1 MLAVRVPIH
10 RPPGALTALR
20 ESCRQTDAGVSSS
33 DNMPGKIMVEKV
45 ARVLEAREAFLSLVI
60 IFFFQTSLAKRVS

>member
-1 MLAVRVPIH
+1 MLAVRVSAR
-10 RPPGALTALR
+10 RPPGALTPLQ

-33 DNMPGKIMVEKV
+33 ENMPCIIMVEKV

-60 IFFFQTSLAKRVS
+60 IFFFQNSLAKSVS